1 MLPYG
6 FQTKKIQPY
15 DEELIQKLRTV
26 YEGGLPASILLLRHG
41 MSNGYCYDRAL
52 LIAEALQD
60 GNIQFVYVTI
70 DGIRLNPKVEQDNP
84 MYADYCFLEQTT
96 KDGRHIIYDTSMGLV
111 IDKSLYWLLEHPKV
125 RKINFKAELAK
136 FLDTK
141 KQKPS
146 ENDDEYIVTF
156 VLPILEMYYENQD
169 EWYAKPGIELL
180 QREVEQF
187 KKKNHYEQLV
197 KDLREDMASRDSKQ
211 KILKNK

>member
-1 MLPYG
+1 M
-6 FQTKKIQPY
+6 K
-15 DEELIQKLRTV
+15 
-26 YEGGLPASILLLRHG
+26 GLPASILLLRHG
-41 MSNGYCYDRAL
+41 MLNGHCYDRTL

-60 GNIQFVYVTI
+60 RNIQFVYATI

-84 MYADYCFLEQTT
+84 MYAAYCFLEQTT

-125 RKINFKAELAK
+125 RKINSKAELAK

-146 ENDDEYIVTF
+146 ENDDEYIATF

-197 KDLREDMASRDSKQ
+197 KDLREAMTSRDSKQ

>member
-6 FQTKKIQPY
+6 FQIKKIQPY

-41 MSNGYCYDRAL
+41 MLNGHCYDRDL

-60 GNIQFVYVTI
+60 RNIQFVYATI

-84 MYADYCFLEQTT
+84 MYAAYCFLEQTT
-96 KDGRHIIYDTSMGLV
+96 KDGRHIIYDTSMGLI

-125 RKINFKAELAK
+125 RKINSKAELAK
-136 FLDTK
+136 FKKKK

-146 ENDDEYIVTF
+146 ENDDEYIATF

-180 QREVEQF
+180 QREVE
-187 KKKNHYEQLV
+187 
-197 KDLREDMASRDSKQ
+197 
-211 KILKNK
+211 

>member
-1 MLPYG
+1 
-6 FQTKKIQPY
+6 
-15 DEELIQKLRTV
+15 
-26 YEGGLPASILLLRHG
+26 
-41 MSNGYCYDRAL
+41 MSNGHCYDRAL

-60 GNIQFVYVTI
+60 GNIQFVYATI

-84 MYADYCFLEQTT
+84 MYADYCFLE
-96 KDGRHIIYDTSMGLV
+96 HL
-111 IDKSLYWLLEHPKV
+111 KV
-125 RKINFKAELAK
+125 RKINFKAEIAK
-136 FLDTK
+136 VLDTEK
-141 KQKPS
+141 KPYK
-146 ENDDEYIVTF
+146 NDDEYIVTF

-187 KKKNHYEQLV
+187 KKKIHYEQLV